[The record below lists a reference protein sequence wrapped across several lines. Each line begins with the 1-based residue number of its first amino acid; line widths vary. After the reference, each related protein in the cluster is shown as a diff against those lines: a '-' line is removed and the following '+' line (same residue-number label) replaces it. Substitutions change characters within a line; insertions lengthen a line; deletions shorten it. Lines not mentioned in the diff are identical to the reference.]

1 MPIKGK
7 VSIRD
12 IYLMF
17 STLRSLI
24 LLGAHAL
31 LICATNTF
39 MCLFD
44 MLQQETLPCCTMV
57 I

>member
-1 MPIKGK
+1 MPIRGK
-7 VSIRD
+7 VSIGD

-17 STLRSLI
+17 STVRALV
-24 LLGAHAL
+24 LLGGHI
-31 LICATNTF
+31 LICTANTF

-44 MLQQETLPCCTMV
+44 MLQQDTLPCCTMV